1 MYKLDKGMK
10 LQIRYGKISGYK
22 VGKIL
27 KHFIVDVEASKT
39 AELLDLNRKTVDEYF
54 NLFRKLIYVQQKAEF
69 NKLSEIIEVDES
81 YFGARRIRGNHIKL
95 KRGRGTRKQPV
106 FGIYQRNGRVY
117 TEVVQN
123 CSGATLQT
131 IIEQIV
137 SVNAEINSDR
147 WRGYDGL
154 VDVGYD
160 KHYRVNHGKDE
171 FSDLIGHH
179 INGIENFWSYVKR
192 RIQRKN
198 GIRKTYFELFLKECE
213 WRYNRNDDDLET
225 ELKKL
230 LNKYIKQQE
239 KGLV

>member
-1 MYKLDKGMK
+1 MK
-10 LQIRYGKISGYK
+10 LQIQYGKISGYK

-27 KHFIVDVEASKT
+27 KHFVVDVEADKT
-39 AELLDLNRKTVDEYF
+39 AALLSLNRKTIDDYY
-54 NLFRKLIYVQQKAEF
+54 NLFRKLIYIEQKQAF
-69 NKLSEIIEVDES
+69 GRLTGVIELDES
-81 YFGARRIRGNHIKL
+81 YFGARRIRGLHIKL

-106 FGIYQRNGRVY
+106 FGIYQRDGRVY
-117 TEVVQN
+117 TEIVPN

-131 IIEQIV
+131 IIEHIV
-137 SVNAEINSDR
+137 SVNAEINSDG

-160 KHYRVNHGKDE
+160 KHYRVNHGNNE
-171 FSDLIGHH
+171 FSDYHGHH
-179 INGIENFWSYVKR
+179 VNGIENFWSFTKR
-192 RIQRKN
+192 RMQRKN

-213 WRYNRNDDDLET
+213 WRYNRNDEQMEY

-230 LNKYIKQQE
+230 LNNYIKQRE

>member
-1 MYKLDKGMK
+1 MK
-10 LQIRYGKISGYK
+10 LQIQYGKISGYK

-27 KHFIVDVEASKT
+27 KHFVVDVEADKT
-39 AELLDLNRKTVDEYF
+39 AVLLSLNRKTVDDYY
-54 NLFRKLIYVQQKAEF
+54 NLFRKLIYTEQKQAF
-69 NKLSEIIEVDES
+69 GRLTGVIELDES
-81 YFGARRIRGNHIKL
+81 YFGARRVRGLHIKL

-106 FGIYQRNGRVY
+106 FGICQRDGRVY
-117 TEVVQN
+117 TEIVPN

-131 IIEQIV
+131 IIEHIV
-137 SVNAEINSDR
+137 SVNAEINSDG

-160 KHYRVNHGKDE
+160 KHYRVNHGNNE
-171 FSDLIGHH
+171 FSDYHGHH
-179 INGIENFWSYVKR
+179 VNGIENFWSFTKR
-192 RIQRKN
+192 RMQRKN

-213 WRYNRNDDDLET
+213 WRYNRNDEQMEY

-230 LNKYIKQQE
+230 LNNYIKQRE